1 MGREVVK
8 VARGLL
14 VGRWLKQSHYGSV
27 ESEKN
32 NKRMLR
38 RKIPPFSLCVVFG
51 LSVNHCRCR
60 RGMNKM
66 KNEQGNEKEQ
76 QRKVS
81 NVGPKI

>member
-27 ESEKN
+27 ESGKN

-38 RKIPPFSLCVVFG
+38 RKIPPFSLS
-51 LSVNHCRCR
+51 LSLRCFWLTTAD
-60 RGMNKM
+60 
-66 KNEQGNEKEQ
+66 
-76 QRKVS
+76 
-81 NVGPKI
+81 VGEE